1 MRPFLR
7 GPLPGFPLRTCSLH
21 PLCILSPGSHQ
32 AEGFLDQHR
41 VSGQAAVITFAK
53 PPAPARFLSPQGAVP
68 ARASSRTPA
77 DTSCRGPCPC
87 PPRSAALSPTRP
99 SFQRCFL
106 EHLATFS
113 AFVMEKSLHL
123 VDGFPCPWNCFISQ
137 NLVAKGTDMGAE
149 GGQLGL
155 GDREGSLEGG
165 QWGIHA
171 AARSPGKDV
180 RLCDRSQAPLR
191 GGRSFL
197 WGHGAQGFSGPCGR
211 PASPSVGVGRA
222 GVKTAWMALQG
233 DR

>member
-32 AEGFLDQHR
+32 AEGLLDQHR

-53 PPAPARFLSPQGAVP
+53 PSAPARFLSPQGAVP

-123 VDGFPCPWNCFISQ
+123 VDGFPCPWNRFISQ

-191 GGRSFL
+191 GEGASFGGMGL
-197 WGHGAQGFSGPCGR
+197 RAFQGPAGDLPVPQWASGG
-211 PASPSVGVGRA
+211 
-222 GVKTAWMALQG
+222 QG
-233 DR
+233 